1 MDIQRHI
8 KTCAWILAVGL
19 IMQTA
24 ACGTIIHPER
34 RGQEGGRLDP
44 AIVALNAVG
53 LLFYVVPGAIAFAV
67 DFATGT
73 IYLPNGDSA
82 QLSKEQME
90 RIAEQGNVRSEE
102 LEKVLRQDLGIDVS
116 LKSRDVK
123 IRVLKSEAQMHALLA
138 HQQTV
143 AMVHQ

>member
-1 MDIQRHI
+1 MGIQRHSR
-8 KTCAWILAVGL
+8 TCAWVLLVGL

-82 QLSKEQME
+82 RLSEEQLK
-90 RIAEQGNVRSEE
+90 RIANEGTIRSEE
-102 LEKVLRQDLGIDVS
+102 LERVLRQDLGVDVNLQGS
-116 LKSRDVK
+116 DVK
-123 IRVLKSEAQMHALLA
+123 IRVLKSEAHMRALLA
-138 HQQTV
+138 HPYTV
-143 AMVHQ
+143 AMMAP